1 MSWLLL
7 LAGFAVLVAGG
18 ELLVRGASAL
28 SARMGISPMVVG
40 LTVVAIGS
48 SLPELAVG
56 VDAAVR
62 GSPGLVTGNIVGTN
76 IVNLLLVLGLAA
88 AIQPIITARQMLRLD
103 LPAVAAAAV
112 LLLVLSLGGSLT
124 WPAGVLLLLVGVAY
138 TATILWYTKR
148 SRAQELSR
156 QAAQVQTARTAETT
170 ETAGSA
176 DTQDAPPA
184 GWRRGAVDAVLLL
197 GGIALVIL
205 GADWLVT
212 GAVDIAS
219 ELGVSDALIGLTIV
233 AVGTSAPELV
243 TTVVATLRGQAS
255 MAVGN
260 LIGSSVYNIV
270 FILGATVLVA
280 PDGIPVPDEVL
291 RVDMPVLVAVSL
303 LVVLMFRTGRR
314 MSRWEGLLLVAFY
327 AVYLTYLLL
336 VRV

>member
-7 LAGFAVLVAGG
+7 LAGFAVLVVGG

-88 AIQPIITARQMLRLD
+88 AIQPIITVRQMLRLD

-156 QAAQVQTARTAETT
+156 QAAQVQTVETT
-170 ETAGSA
+170 

-260 LIGSSVYNIV
+260 LIGSSVYNIE

-291 RVDMPVLVAVSL
+291 RVDMPVLVVVSL

-336 VRV
+336 ARV

>member
-7 LAGFAVLVAGG
+7 LAGFAVLVVGG

-156 QAAQVQTARTAETT
+156 QAAQVQTVETT
-170 ETAGSA
+170 

-197 GGIALVIL
+197 GGIVLVIL

-280 PDGIPVPDEVL
+280 PDAIPVPDEVL
-291 RVDMPVLVAVSL
+291 RVDMPVLVVVSL

-336 VRV
+336 ARV

>member
-7 LAGFAVLVAGG
+7 LAGFAVLVVGG

-156 QAAQVQTARTAETT
+156 RAAQAQTVETT
-170 ETAGSA
+170 

-291 RVDMPVLVAVSL
+291 RVDMPVLVVVSL

-336 VRV
+336 ARV

>member
-7 LAGFAVLVAGG
+7 LAGFAVLVVGG

-156 QAAQVQTARTAETT
+156 QAAQVQTVETP
-170 ETAGSA
+170 

-291 RVDMPVLVAVSL
+291 RVDMPVLVVVSL

-327 AVYLTYLLL
+327 AVYLTYLVLA
-336 VRV
+336 RV

>member
-7 LAGFAVLVAGG
+7 TAGFAVLVVGG
-18 ELLVRGASAL
+18 ELLVRGATAISGRL
-28 SARMGISPMVVG
+28 GIPPMVIG

-88 AIQPIITARQMLRLD
+88 AIQPISTARQMLRLD

-156 QAAQVQTARTAETT
+156 RAAQVQTVETP
-170 ETAGSA
+170 

-212 GAVDIAS
+212 GAVGIAS

-291 RVDMPVLVAVSL
+291 RVDMPVLVVVSL

-336 VRV
+336 ARV

>member
-7 LAGFAVLVAGG
+7 LAGFAVLVVGG

-88 AIQPIITARQMLRLD
+88 AIQPIITVRQMLRLD

-156 QAAQVQTARTAETT
+156 QAAQVQTVETT
-170 ETAGSA
+170 

-291 RVDMPVLVAVSL
+291 RVDMPVLVVVSL

-336 VRV
+336 ARV

>member
-156 QAAQVQTARTAETT
+156 QAAQVQTVETT
-170 ETAGSA
+170 

-197 GGIALVIL
+197 GGIVLVIL

-280 PDGIPVPDEVL
+280 PDAIPVPDEVL
-291 RVDMPVLVAVSL
+291 RVDMPVLVVVSL

-336 VRV
+336 ARV

>member
-7 LAGFAVLVAGG
+7 LAGFAVLVVGG

-156 QAAQVQTARTAETT
+156 QAAQVQTVETP
-170 ETAGSA
+170 
-176 DTQDAPPA
+176 DTQDAPPV

-291 RVDMPVLVAVSL
+291 RVDMPVLVVVSL

-336 VRV
+336 ARV

>member
-7 LAGFAVLVAGG
+7 LAGFAVLVVGG

-156 QAAQVQTARTAETT
+156 RAAQAQTVETT
-170 ETAGSA
+170 

-212 GAVDIAS
+212 GAV
-219 ELGVSDALIGLTIV
+219 
-233 AVGTSAPELV
+233 
-243 TTVVATLRGQAS
+243 
-255 MAVGN
+255 
-260 LIGSSVYNIV
+260 
-270 FILGATVLVA
+270 
-280 PDGIPVPDEVL
+280 
-291 RVDMPVLVAVSL
+291 
-303 LVVLMFRTGRR
+303 
-314 MSRWEGLLLVAFY
+314 
-327 AVYLTYLLL
+327 
-336 VRV
+336 

>member
-7 LAGFAVLVAGG
+7 LAGFAVLVVGG

-156 QAAQVQTARTAETT
+156 RAAQVQTVETT
-170 ETAGSA
+170 

-291 RVDMPVLVAVSL
+291 RVDMPVLVVVSL

-336 VRV
+336 ARV

>member
-7 LAGFAVLVAGG
+7 LAGFAVLVVGG

-112 LLLVLSLGGSLT
+112 LLLVLSFGGSLT
-124 WPAGVLLLLVGVAY
+124 WPAGLLLLLVGVAY

-156 QAAQVQTARTAETT
+156 QAAKVDAAHAAHAET
-170 ETAGSA
+170 
-176 DTQDAPPA
+176 QHAPPA
-184 GWRRGAVDAVLLL
+184 GWRRGAVDVVLLL

-291 RVDMPVLVAVSL
+291 RVDMLVLVAVSL
-303 LVVLMFRTGRR
+303 LVVLMFRTGRKL
-314 MSRWEGLLLVAFY
+314 SRWEGLLLVALY
-327 AVYLTYLLL
+327 AVYLTYLVLA
-336 VRV
+336 RV